1 MDVLIPIRGGFIC
14 SSISADFV
22 WEVNVA
28 PVEQVSERTA
38 HIPFEWVTKKDKSTP
53 RKQVSKKKKS
63 KKKHGVAYF
72 TDYFRESR

>member
-1 MDVLIPIRGGFIC
+1 MDVLIPIRSGFIC

-28 PVEQVSERTA
+28 PVEQVSERT
-38 HIPFEWVTKKDKSTP
+38 IRTYSLNGSRRRTNLRQESKFPKSSP
-53 RKQVSKKKKS
+53 E
-63 KKKHGVAYF
+63 HF